1 MSEPSPAPGEGTN
14 AARASVTA
22 VVGVLGAVGLLL
34 LLVTWAASIGPDQ
47 VVTQSGNPP
56 SYASITPSTTSTAT
70 AATTSNQRNH
80 GSGDRDVLFTVV
92 SIVATLLAAVV
103 MLAALITFVRWLL
116 VRTWRRGARDPEP
129 DEVEFDPLDAPAR
142 MAGAMV
148 ADAAGQRQA
157 LVETGSARNAIVE
170 CWHRFEQQA
179 EMAGV
184 HRQRWETSSEFTLRV
199 LDRLSADPRAVMT
212 LAELYRDARH
222 SRHEISEESRREAT
236 EALDAVHRS
245 LGSRAGAT

>member
-1 MSEPSPAPGEGTN
+1 MPEPSPATGEGTN
-14 AARASVTA
+14 VARASVTA
-22 VVGVLGAVGLLL
+22 VVGVLGAVALLL

-56 SYASITPSTTSTAT
+56 SYETIPPTTPTASPSP
-70 AATTSNQRNH
+70 TTSNQRNQ

-92 SIVATLLAAVV
+92 SIVATLLAAIV
-103 MLAALITFVRWLL
+103 MLAALITFVRWLM
-116 VRTWRRGARDPEP
+116 VRSWRRVRDREP

-148 ADAAGQRQA
+148 ADAAGQREA
-157 LVETGSARNAIVE
+157 LVATGSARNAIVE

-179 EMAGV
+179 ETAGV
-184 HRQRWETSSEFTLRV
+184 HRKSWETSSEFTLRV
-199 LDRLSADPRAVMT
+199 LDRLSADPAAVMT

-222 SRHEISEESRREAT
+222 SRHEISEESRNEAT
-236 EALDAVHRS
+236 RALDAVHRS
-245 LGSRAGAT
+245 LGSRAGVS